1 MLAAPGSLLNWL
13 AIKIQARKK
22 LPLILAM
29 GVFNLTSS
37 AQTQPRLTQDNTRH
51 LGQ

>member
-1 MLAAPGSLLNWL
+1 MPAAPGSLLNWL

-37 AQTQPRLTQDNTRH
+37 AQPRLTQDNTRH